1 VRRAREE
8 RSERRER
15 KRKSTGKG
23 EGEWDTCQGVSGWE
37 KIRLSSP
44 TQSSVDTC

>member
-15 KRKSTGKG
+15 KRKRKGKG